1 MDSMDSV
8 ENDPLSSESCKRYL
22 MVAAGIVSGIIFA
35 WFVTN
40 VVAMPSPEPTPQP
53 SEQDPPQNPNN
64 SMEVETFQEALTDM
78 NVRKNSRN
86 VKIYDVA
93 ENTPHKKHRMV
104 QHVGDLQTAQAMRMR
119 DGAKLDRD
127 GMPNVF
133 RPVVIRS

>member
-1 MDSMDSV
+1 
-8 ENDPLSSESCKRYL
+8 

-40 VVAMPSPEPTPQP
+40 VVAMPQQSVVEATSEPPQ
-53 SEQDPPQNPNN
+53 QDPPQDPNN

-104 QHVGDLQTAQAMRMR
+104 QHVGELQTAQAMRMR
-119 DGAKLDRD
+119 DGAKLDPD
-127 GMPNVF
+127 GMPYIS

>member
-1 MDSMDSV
+1 MDSV

-40 VVAMPSPEPTPQP
+40 VVAMPQQSVVEATSEPPQ
-53 SEQDPPQNPNN
+53 QDPPQDPNN

-104 QHVGDLQTAQAMRMR
+104 QHVGELQTAQAMRMR
-119 DGAKLDRD
+119 DGAKLDPD
-127 GMPNVF
+127 GMPYIS